1 MFEHILTTVDG
12 SEYDRMALGATRE
25 LAKLAESTVRVVHVR
40 QSDVLE
46 EREEASNLLDQA
58 VADLVAAGVKATGT
72 IRSSLTAFVAL
83 EILEEAE
90 ECGASVIVMGCRGVS
105 DLKGLLVGSTTHKVL
120 HLGRLPVLVIPKRV
134 ARWCAP
140 GNPSRSRTSIQ
151 FAVPANDAQERF
163 A

>member
-105 DLKGLLVGSTTHKVL
+105 DLTGLLVGSTAHKVL
-120 HLGRLPVLVIPKRV
+120 HLGELPVLLVR
-134 ARWCAP
+134 
-140 GNPSRSRTSIQ
+140 
-151 FAVPANDAQERF
+151 
-163 A
+163 

>member
-120 HLGRLPVLVIPKRV
+120 RLGRLPVLVIPKRV